1 MTEQEKNNIYYV
13 CSLIEYIARK
23 THNHRKNVIE
33 HFSKEDIQWQLQAA
47 DVNHCLP
54 FEQVSDEV
62 IEDYQIK
69 SGTYE
74 PEVLSRYSIP
84 SFMAIGAVYQRL
96 VLSTSAD
103 DPAQGIINVFS
114 SFITDEISDYN
125 SSTYYMSP
133 DYLRC
138 SYLAGELLT

>member
-1 MTEQEKNNIYYV
+1 MIV
-13 CSLIEYIARK
+13 
-23 THNHRKNVIE
+23 
-33 HFSKEDIQWQLQAA
+33 HFSKEDIQQQLQAA

-69 SGTYE
+69 IGMYE
-74 PEVLSRYSIP
+74 PEVLSHYSIP

-96 VLSTSAD
+96 VLSTSSD
-103 DPAQGIINVFS
+103 DPAQGIIDVFS
-114 SFITDEISDYN
+114 SFLAEEITDYN